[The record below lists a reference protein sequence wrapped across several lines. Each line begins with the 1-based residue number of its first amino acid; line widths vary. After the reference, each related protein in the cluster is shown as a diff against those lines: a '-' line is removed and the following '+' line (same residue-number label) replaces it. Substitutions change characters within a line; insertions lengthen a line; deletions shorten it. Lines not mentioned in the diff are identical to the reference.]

1 MVTATQPVQRRRFP
15 WSQVL
20 VYLLLILGAL
30 FVAYPFFYMLMN
42 SVKPGPEI
50 LHSPTS
56 LPSTI
61 TLSGY
66 TGVFKRLNVLL
77 LFRNSLILAI
87 PGTVL
92 NTLLS
97 ALAAYAIAKIPFP
110 GRNHLFGFMLATIMI
125 PGVLFLIP
133 TYVIMFNLGWVGKFR
148 SLIIPGAVSVYN
160 IFLLRQFMAGIPDE
174 IIEAARLDNAGDFGI
189 FMRIILPLARPAL
202 ATVAI
207 LTFMFNWNDFFGPL
221 LYLNNPETWTVQV
234 GLLQFQ
240 STIPG
245 ENAQELWAAV
255 TMITLPL
262 VVLFFFMQDQFIQ
275 AFANVKFK

>member
-1 MVTATQPVQRRRFP
+1 MASATQPVQRRRFP

-92 NTLLS
+92 NTMLS
-97 ALAAYAIAKIPFP
+97 GLAAYAIAKIPFP

-160 IFLLRQFMAGIPDE
+160 IFLLRQFMVGIPDE
-174 IIEAARLDNAGDFGI
+174 IIEAARLDNAGDFRI

-202 ATVAI
+202 VTVAI
-207 LTFMFNWNDFFGPL
+207 LNFMFSWNDFFGPL

-245 ENAQELWAAV
+245 ENIQELWAAV

>member
-1 MVTATQPVQRRRFP
+1 MATAIQPALRRRFP
-15 WSQVL
+15 WQQVI
-20 VYLLLILGAL
+20 VYLLLIVGAL

-50 LHSPTS
+50 LHSPNAW
-56 LPSTI
+56 PSTI

-87 PGTVL
+87 SGTVL
-92 NTLLS
+92 NTMLS

-110 GRNHLFGFMLATIMI
+110 GRNHLFGFMLATMMI

-133 TYVIMFNLGWVGKFR
+133 TYVIMFNLGWVGEFR

-160 IFLLRQFMAGIPDE
+160 VFLLRQFMTGIPDE
-174 IIEAARLDNAGDFGI
+174 IIEAARLDNANDLQI

-202 ATVAI
+202 VTVAI
-207 LTFMFNWNDFFGPL
+207 LNFMGSWNDFFGPL

-240 STIPG
+240 STVPG
-245 ENAQELWAAV
+245 ESLQELWAAL

-262 VVLFFFMQDQFIQ
+262 VILFFFMQDQFVQ

>member
-1 MVTATQPVQRRRFP
+1 VQRRRFP

-50 LHSPTS
+50 LNSPTS

-66 TGVFKRLNVLL
+66 TGVFTRLNMLL
-77 LFRNSLILAI
+77 LFRNSLILAVTS
-87 PGTVL
+87 TVL
-92 NTLLS
+92 STLLS
-97 ALAAYAIAKIPFP
+97 AVAAYAIAKIPFP
-110 GRNHLFGFMLATIMI
+110 GRNHLFGFMLATLMI

-174 IIEAARLDNAGDFGI
+174 IIEAARLDNAGDFRI

-245 ENAQELWAAV
+245 ENIQELWAAV

>member
-66 TGVFKRLNVLL
+66 TGVFTRLNVLL
-77 LFRNSLILAI
+77 LFRNSLILAVT
-87 PGTVL
+87 GTVL
-92 NTLLS
+92 NTMLS
-97 ALAAYAIAKIPFP
+97 GLAAYAIAKIPFP

-160 IFLLRQFMAGIPDE
+160 IFLLRQFMVGIPDE
-174 IIEAARLDNAGDFGI
+174 IIEAARLDNAGDFRI

-245 ENAQELWAAV
+245 ENIQELWAAV

>member
-1 MVTATQPVQRRRFP
+1 
-15 WSQVL
+15 
-20 VYLLLILGAL
+20 
-30 FVAYPFFYMLMN
+30 
-42 SVKPGPEI
+42 
-50 LHSPTS
+50 
-56 LPSTI
+56 
-61 TLSGY
+61 
-66 TGVFKRLNVLL
+66 
-77 LFRNSLILAI
+77 
-87 PGTVL
+87 
-92 NTLLS
+92 
-97 ALAAYAIAKIPFP
+97 
-110 GRNHLFGFMLATIMI
+110 MI

-160 IFLLRQFMAGIPDE
+160 IFLLRQFMVGIPDE
-174 IIEAARLDNAGDFGI
+174 IIEAARLDNAGDFRI

-245 ENAQELWAAV
+245 ENIQELWAAV